1 MANRL
6 QLKRGNGAPGSIFY
20 AGEPIYDQTGKIL
33 YLGDSGGT
41 GTGVG
46 SSIASYDTYKATLE
60 MLYKAS
66 SSGAGSVRFY
76 EDTDNGENYVAIKS
90 PDSLSATYSLTLP
103 GDDGDNGQVLTTNG
117 SGTLSWTTA
126 AVNSFTTIAVSGQN
140 NVVAEQSGDTLTFAE
155 GEGIDI
161 TTDDGTDT
169 ITIAAELATSTNAGV
184 ASFDVT
190 DFTVTAGAVTVNAE
204 RVQDIV
210 GAMVSGNT
218 ETNISV
224 TYEDGDGTLDFSV
237 ADATASVKG
246 VASFDTGDFVVT
258 SGAVALGATF
268 VNAVT
273 TDSGELTPSSHSFS
287 ILGGEG
293 IDVTHAG
300 AVITVAGEDASTS
313 NKGVASFSSDYFT
326 VTSGA
331 VTLKEGAAGIVTSIT
346 GTANEV
352 EVTNN
357 NNGTY
362 QVGLPDNV
370 TIGNDLTVNGN
381 LRVVGTAVTFETET
395 VRVEDRLIE
404 LGLVNGATD
413 SSTSWDL
420 GVVFN
425 YGDGTAKK
433 SGVFWIDNQYV
444 GIASAITITDDTG
457 TADSQP
463 TVTIDTYAPVLAH
476 ALYFGGTDSA
486 DHLVMRRNGS
496 INEAVNLVFDGGA
509 Y

>member
-6 QLKRGNGAPGSIFY
+6 QIKRGTGAPGSIFY

-41 GTGVG
+41 GTGAG
-46 SSIASYDTYKATLE
+46 SSIASYDTYKASLE
-60 MLYKAS
+60 MLYRAS
-66 SSGAGSVRFY
+66 SSGAGAVRFY

-90 PDSLSATYSLTLP
+90 PDALSATYTLTLP
-103 GDDGDNGQVLTTNG
+103 SDNGDANQVLKTDGDGN
-117 SGTLSWTTA
+117 LSWATM
-126 AVNSFTTIAVSGQN
+126 AVNSFTTISVSGQN
-140 NVVAEQSGDTLTFAE
+140 NVVADQSGDTLTFAE

-161 TTDDGTDT
+161 TTDDATDT

-204 RVQDIV
+204 RIQDII
-210 GAMVSGNT
+210 GDMVSGNT

-237 ADATASVKG
+237 ATATDTVKG
-246 VASFDTGDFVVT
+246 VASFDAGDFVVT

-268 VNAVT
+268 VNTVT

-300 AVITVAGEDASTS
+300 AVITVAGEDASDT

-331 VTLKEGAAGIVTSIT
+331 VTLKAGAAGIVTSIE

-357 NNGTY
+357 NNGIYTI
-362 QVGLPDNV
+362 GLPNDV

-381 LRVVGTAVTFETET
+381 LRVVGTAVTFETQ
-395 VRVEDRLIE
+395 VVKVEDRLIE
-404 LGLVNGATD
+404 LGLVGGTTD
-413 SSTSWDL
+413 SSTTWDL
-420 GVVFN
+420 GVAFN

-444 GIASAITITDDTG
+444 GFASAISLTNADGDTDADPTI
-457 TADSQP
+457 
-463 TVTIDTYAPVLAH
+463 TIDTYAPVLAQ
-476 ALYFGGTDSA
+476 ALYFGGTSDL
-486 DHLVMRRNGS
+486 DNLVMRRNGS
-496 INEAVNLVFDGGA
+496 VNEAVNLVFDGGS